1 MLNNLKN
8 FYMKSNLKKMILII
22 ALVVSPFIVNQVN
35 AQPDT
40 PGTGSSGGH
49 SMGGGAPIGSG
60 IALLLSL
67 GAGYGIKKV
76 YSHRKKE
83 Q

>member
-1 MLNNLKN
+1 
-8 FYMKSNLKKMILII
+8 MKSNLKKMILII
-22 ALVVSPFIVNQVN
+22 ALVVTPFIVNQVS

-40 PGTGSSGGH
+40 PGTGSSGGGH

-60 IALLLSL
+60 IALLISL